1 MPEETEMNSVFNAV
15 FHPWIKPRSYCMY
28 LFHNINCSVLW
39 LISVPGR
46 GHRILD
52 RRQLTW
58 EELCRASVLSRE
70 IGSCHL
76 SLYHVRVT
84 ITTRKSKMESWEKN
98 LSAHWKNTLS
108 CQNQKEKKQDVQ
120 NYVMLSNSPTVDSK
134 ISKIRSDVQN
144 SSAAEDTLQKYMSTF
159 FHFKSICCITTEA
172 SSPF

>member
-1 MPEETEMNSVFNAV
+1 MVDLSAWERAPYSGQETINLRRTVQSFRSFKRDRVMPSV
-15 FHPWIKPRSYCMY
+15 SLSCQG
-28 LFHNINCSVLW
+28 HNHHEKKQDGVM
-39 LISVPGR
+39 G
-46 GHRILD
+46 
-52 RRQLTW
+52 
-58 EELCRASVLSRE
+58 
-70 IGSCHL
+70 
-76 SLYHVRVT
+76 
-84 ITTRKSKMESWEKN
+84 KN